1 VLEGDGLFSVTI
13 LVVVVVVVDDADRL
27 DRMRQPCNRARNKE
41 RPLSRLYT
49 SDAGCLSVLVVLA
62 TLAAERP
69 TNMLNANESPSNESS
84 RTR

>member
-1 VLEGDGLFSVTI
+1 MVYSVS
-13 LVVVVVVVDDADRL
+13 LLVVVVVVVVVDDADRL

-49 SDAGCLSVLVVLA
+49 SDAGCLPLLVVLA
-62 TLAAERP
+62 TLAAERS